1 MHACLS
7 HPRQKRGTRC
17 CAWEREMRRQPHLII
32 VRTVPVLARHKNILV
47 FGGRQRFRNIFH
59 SLALI
64 PEPFP
69 KVPAAKVTVRT
80 NSIIEWK
87 HDLALNTPFLLK
99 CQTMRSLASTPPTG
113 TLKILSRSMGQNM
126 AFNKPSSQVP
136 VSRMISPIT
145 IFGHGK
151 LSVRPQYYEITII

>member
-7 HPRQKRGTRC
+7 HPRQKRGMRC
-17 CAWEREMRRQPHLII
+17 CAWERGMRRQPHLII

-47 FGGRQRFRNIFH
+47 FGRRQRFRNIFH

-64 PEPFP
+64 PEPF
-69 KVPAAKVTVRT
+69 
-80 NSIIEWK
+80 IEWK
-87 HDLALNTPFLLK
+87 HDLTLNTPFLLK
-99 CQTMRSLASTPPTG
+99 CQTTRSLASSPHTG